1 MPSDSPHQRFHSRE
15 QATAWLTK
23 HAVLSERVRA
33 ALRYALLSPEET
45 RVLRSAVAEYRAGHR
60 SDLAAAK
67 DPATTYTSEDRAEY
81 QRALQEHYTAV
92 RALIRATSQ
101 QAKETPHHAVQP

>member
-1 MPSDSPHQRFHSRE
+1 MPSPSAPAPGDPLTPE
-15 QATAWLTK
+15 Q
-23 HAVLSERVRA
+23 V
-33 ALRYALLSPEET
+33 
-45 RVLRSAVAEYRAGHR
+45 RVLRSAVAEYQTGHK

-92 RALIRATSQ
+92 RAYIQA
-101 QAKETPHHAVQP
+101 QAKENTDDVRP